1 MKLAEALIQ
10 RVDLQKR
17 LRELE
22 KRLERVA
29 IIQEGDMP
37 SEDPQELLTSIETL
51 YQQLELLIC
60 RINRT
65 NCRSLEDGS
74 CLADLLCQ
82 REMLQ
87 KKQVLLRT
95 IASAGTV
102 SAPRHSGREV
112 RFICTVPVARLQKQA
127 DDCALA
133 YREIDTRIQR
143 LNWSCDLLAD

>member
-10 RVDLQKR
+10 RADLQKR

-29 IIQEGDMP
+29 LIQEGDTP
-37 SEDPQELLTSIETL
+37 AEDPQELLSCIEAH
-51 YQQLELLIC
+51 YQQLQQLIC

-65 NCRSLEDGS
+65 NCKPQEDGS

-82 REMLQ
+82 RDMLQ
-87 KKQVLLRT
+87 KKQALLRT
-95 IASAGTV
+95 IAAAGSLT
-102 SAPRHSGREV
+102 AQRHSGREV
-112 RFICTVPVARLQKQA
+112 RFICTVPVAQLQKQA
-127 DDCALA
+127 DECALA